1 MELNEAI
8 ANVKRFTAVRSLCC
22 RACSGV
28 RLTLCM
34 ALDVALPP
42 SKQEQVASTLTKQR
56 FASADE
62 VQAALA
68 RKADKGDLANATRR
82 LVRAH
87 ASLPCSCS
95 YAHVHAS
102 SNRLTVIKTTGIYSS
117 AGSSP
122 FHPGSRSLQGAV
134 QGVFAAN

>member
-1 MELNEAI
+1 MHTYSEVVEFVEAKVMELNEAI

-28 RLTLCM
+28 RLTFCM

-42 SKQEQVASTLTKQR
+42 STQEQVASTLTKQR

-95 YAHVHAS
+95 CSCFLKSTHCVQK
-102 SNRLTVIKTTGIYSS
+102 NTGIHSS

-122 FHPGSRSLQGAV
+122 LHPGS
-134 QGVFAAN
+134 